1 MEKVSCYIRKVS
13 DFRTV
18 TDTLIPDFAHHFRA
32 YNLELVIWNLLSD
45 CLFQIAY
52 FRACNMELVI
62 LLCALWSSFGEIT
75 SEFYQL
81 GE

>member
-1 MEKVSCYIRKVS
+1 MNLCSMEH
-13 DFRTV
+13 V
-18 TDTLIPDFAHHFRA
+18 TKLLIS
-32 YNLELVIWNLLSD
+32 ELVIWNMSSD

-52 FRACNMELVI
+52 FTACNMEHAI